1 MVARYARNVFDMAD
15 TADRS
20 NTADGQTVKAF
31 MAAVCF
37 MDTMNYFQKELG
49 EAGAGLLAEC
59 KIKQQHAAY
68 RAGVIHKALKAGT
81 PIPPPKGESGD
92 AVADL
97 DSMFASLPALPG
109 TTGGVAGG
117 GVFGATAGLGL
128 PPPAPAPA
136 PYTAPA
142 PAPYVAPAPAPA
154 PSFVVPAAS
163 PAVTAGAVSVA
174 QQQQAQ
180 RHAQAA
186 AHALQVSQQASHAP
200 RMTGPARLWLV
211 DVIGDRGLLSEF
223 AHWCTQYN
231 DVPTA
236 VAELRCALMQLGE
249 S

>member
-49 EAGAGLLAEC
+49 AAGAGLLAEC

-97 DSMFASLPALPG
+97 DSMFASLPAVPG
-109 TTGGVAGG
+109 TGVGEAGG
-117 GVFGATAGLGL
+117 GVYGTAAGLGL

-136 PYTAPA
+136 SYTAPA
-142 PAPYVAPAPAPA
+142 PAPYVAPQPA
-154 PSFVVPAAS
+154 
-163 PAVTAGAVSVA
+163 PAVTASSVSVT

-186 AHALQVSQQASHAP
+186 AHALQVSQHPRPAP
-200 RMTGPARLWLV
+200 RMNG
-211 DVIGDRGLLSEF
+211 S
-223 AHWCTQYN
+223 CT
-231 DVPTA
+231 TISCC
-236 VAELRCALMQLGE
+236 RR
-249 S
+249 

>member
-1 MVARYARNVFDMAD
+1 MHSQNKLEIREIGITEPKQGATVVARYARNVFDMAD

-109 TTGGVAGG
+109 TTGGGAGG
-117 GVFGATAGLGL
+117 GAFGATAGLASRPSRTRPRL
-128 PPPAPAPA
+128 ARPA
-136 PYTAPA
+136 
-142 PAPYVAPAPAPA
+142 
-154 PSFVVPAAS
+154 
-163 PAVTAGAVSVA
+163 G
-174 QQQQAQ
+174 
-180 RHAQAA
+180 R
-186 AHALQVSQQASHAP
+186 
-200 RMTGPARLWLV
+200 GPKWN
-211 DVIGDRGLLSEF
+211 I
-223 AHWCTQYN
+223 
-231 DVPTA
+231 
-236 VAELRCALMQLGE
+236 
-249 S
+249 